1 MAGDAGLIVVSAV
14 VLRDEA
20 GRILTVRKRGTDR
33 FMLPGGKP
41 EPGETPL
48 ETAVREVG
56 EELQITI
63 NPDDLA
69 LIGVVRA
76 AAANEAGFQVE
87 GTTYRALSPVV
98 ADDLAAAAEI
108 EEIRWLDV
116 TVEPLPDDLAPMLV
130 EQVLPM
136 LLHMGAE
143 G

>member
-56 EELQITI
+56 EELQITL

-87 GTTYRALSPVV
+87 GTTYRALLPVV

>member
-1 MAGDAGLIVVSAV
+1 MVGDAGLIVVSAV

-56 EELQITI
+56 EELQITL

>member
-1 MAGDAGLIVVSAV
+1 MVGDAGLIVVSAV

-56 EELQITI
+56 EELQITL

-136 LLHMGAE
+136 LLHMGTE

>member
-56 EELQITI
+56 EELQITL

-69 LIGVVRA
+69 PIGVVRA

>member
-56 EELQITI
+56 EELQITL

-76 AAANEAGFQVE
+76 AAVNEAGFQVE

>member
-56 EELQITI
+56 EELQITL

>member
-48 ETAVREVG
+48 ETAAREVG
-56 EELQITI
+56 EELQITL